1 MMIQELTDI
10 FQTSITFGDI
20 AKNLGV
26 AFLCGLIIAFFYKK
40 SFRGPS
46 YMFSFVNALVLLAM
60 ITAMVIMVIG
70 NNLARA
76 FGLVGAMSIIRF
88 RTAVKD
94 TQDIVFIFFS
104 LTIGM
109 AAGVGLHVL
118 AITSSI
124 LIGSITILLSKS
136 NLLTAIQKNFLLQF
150 TYARGAASEEAEF
163 NSVMDKYCRSIK
175 LINIKSLN
183 GSDMV
188 EYSYY
193 ISFKKNM
200 SSADFVR
207 DLQRSKNMKQVNVFF
222 DEENF

>member
-10 FQTSITFGDI
+10 FQINITFGDI
-20 AKNLGV
+20 ARNLGV
-26 AFLCGLIIAFFYKK
+26 AFLCGLIIAFFYKR

-46 YMFSFVNALVLLAM
+46 YMFSFVNALVILPM

-104 LTIGM
+104 LTTGM
-109 AAGVGLHVL
+109 AAGVGLYAL

-124 LIGSITILLSKS
+124 VIGLITMTLAKS
-136 NLLTAIQKNFLLQF
+136 NLLTTMQKNFLLQF
-150 TYARGAASEEAEF
+150 TYLRSSSNEEDEF
-163 NSVMDKYCRSIK
+163 EKVLDKYCQSVK

-183 GSDMV
+183 GTDMV

-193 ISFKKNM
+193 IGFRKKV
-200 SSADFVR
+200 SSADFVKE
-207 DLQRSKNMKQVNVFF
+207 LQHSRNMKQVNVFF